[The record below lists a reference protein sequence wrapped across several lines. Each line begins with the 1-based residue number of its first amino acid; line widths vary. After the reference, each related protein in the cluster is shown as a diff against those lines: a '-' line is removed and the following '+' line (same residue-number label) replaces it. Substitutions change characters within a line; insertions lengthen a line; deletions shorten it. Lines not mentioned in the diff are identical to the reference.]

1 MTAFGPPR
9 RWTVSGIPRSPV
21 PDAPPLEREP
31 DMADQDVEVF
41 VRAHQTGVW
50 RYLRLLGAESADAED
65 LLQETFLRFF
75 RTSTPEPENL
85 PLLRRIARGLWIDR
99 QRWLKRRRTIAWADH
114 IDSALA
120 ERAFAGRAFAGSG
133 DALEGPWLD
142 ALATCRER
150 LPARSRRAVE
160 LCYRDGL
167 DRSAIGRE
175 LGLADNTVRN
185 VLAKARA
192 SLRGCIEQRL
202 AEANDE

>member
-9 RWTVSGIPRSPV
+9 RWTVSDIPRSPV
-21 PDAPPLEREP
+21 PDAPPFEREP

-85 PLLRRIARGLWIDR
+85 PLLRRIARGLWVDR
-99 QRWLKRRRTIAWADH
+99 QRWLKRRRTIVWADH
-114 IDSALA
+114 VDSALA
-120 ERAFAGRAFAGSG
+120 EQAFAGRAFAGSG

-142 ALATCRER
+142 ALAACRER

-185 VLAKARA
+185 VLAKARV

-202 AEANDE
+202 TETNDE